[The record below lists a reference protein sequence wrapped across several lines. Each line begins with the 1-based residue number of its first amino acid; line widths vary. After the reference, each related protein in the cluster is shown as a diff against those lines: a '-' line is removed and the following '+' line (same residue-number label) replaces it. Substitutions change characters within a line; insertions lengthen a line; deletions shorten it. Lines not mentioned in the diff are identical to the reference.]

1 MSKLT
6 DEIQQRKHASFMAL
20 ANKREAWDEY
30 EDIFTSKLS
39 DSVSD
44 TTKSQVFDP
53 RLSTLAIERSNRVM
67 AQLPTGKI
75 RGVSKNDE
83 GGEKLMNLVMDKY
96 VLPNANA
103 QFDFLTKMRM
113 VDLYSNIYG
122 NFFTFVDWD
131 VRKNGYTGPDVWLLN
146 IRDVFHQVG
155 AVSLE
160 DSDYVVVRTWRP
172 LSFFENLKKGDGYKN
187 VPAIIKNLKDKT
199 GDKTGRSS
207 DEKSRREDS
216 EYPDSQEANRKG
228 FFEVLSM
235 YEKDRWVDMVPDAD
249 MVFRDQANPH
259 ENDELPVVC
268 KYSIPLIDD
277 FMGMGDFERGK
288 SLQYTL
294 NSVWNLYL
302 DAVKLSIFPPTLIN
316 KDSVASSS
324 SIKFSAAAKWLMR
337 GNLDNA
343 AKVLN
348 LTPQGINTF
357 NNTQGAV
364 ISALLNTF
372 GTTDTSVTAETDPAF
387 GKTPQAL
394 KMQNARESTRDNA
407 DRFYM
412 EQYMKKVMNR
422 MVNLIGKNQKESMQI
437 RLFKDEIEELTQQ
450 YPEMEEMYNEKSGKF
465 SIPKGR
471 VNMVYDYEIVSGST
485 YAVDQKEQQQNLVSM
500 MEMYLT
506 NPELIE
512 QKFQAEQKEFKL
524 GELMTRVISNSGI
537 QDWDKIIVD
546 MNEGGNEE
554 QNDQQ
559 VVQQAEEQFMQ
570 GLQQIMGSPQ
580 QASQVPPQP
589 QGMPQ
594 QAPQGPP
601 QI

>member
-6 DEIQQRKHASFMAL
+6 DLIQGRKHAAYMAL
-20 ANKREAWDEY
+20 SNKREMWDEY
-30 EDIFTSKLS
+30 ENIFANKLS
-39 DSVSD
+39 DGVSD

-53 RLSTLAIERSNRVM
+53 RLATLAIERSNRVM
-67 AQLPTGKI
+67 AQLQTGKV

-83 GGEKLMNLVMDKY
+83 AGEKLMNLVVDKY

-122 NFFTFVDWD
+122 NFFTFIDWD
-131 VRKNGYTGPDVWLLN
+131 VKENGYTGPDTWLLN

-155 AVSLE
+155 AASLE

-172 LSFFENLKKGDGYKN
+172 LSYFESLKKSDGYIN
-187 VPAIIKNLKDKT
+187 VPSIIKKLKDT
-199 GDKTGRSS
+199 DGDKATRSS
-207 DEKSRREDS
+207 DDKTQREN
-216 EYPDSQEANRKG
+216 EQYPDAQAAKDKG

-235 YEKDRWVDMVPDAD
+235 YEKDRWIDMVVDANE
-249 MVFRDQANPH
+249 VFRDQDNPH
-259 ENDELPVVC
+259 DNGELPVVC
-268 KYSIPLIDD
+268 KHSIPLIDD
-277 FMGMGDFERGK
+277 FHGMGDFERGK

-316 KDSVASSS
+316 KDSVAAAS
-324 SIKFSAAAKWLMR
+324 SIKMSAAAKWLMR
-337 GNLDNA
+337 GDLNNA

-364 ISALLNTF
+364 IGALLNTF
-372 GTTDTSVTAETDPAF
+372 GTTDTSVNADTDASF

-394 KMQNARESTRDNA
+394 KMQAARESTRDNA

-412 EQYMKKVMNR
+412 EQYLKKVMNR

-437 RLFKDEIEELTQQ
+437 RLFSEEIEELSQQ
-450 YPEMEEMYNEKSGKF
+450 YPEMEEMYNEKTGKF
-465 SIPKGR
+465 SIPKGKL
-471 VNMVYDYEIVSGST
+471 NMVYDYEIVSGST

-500 MEMYLT
+500 MEMYMT

-512 QKFQAEQKEFKL
+512 QKFQAEQKEFRL

-546 MNEGGNEE
+546 KNEGGEENADQIIETANEK
-554 QNDQQ
+554 
-559 VVQQAEEQFMQ
+559 FMQ
-570 GLQQIMGSPQ
+570 GLQNIMGAPQ
-580 QASQVPPQP
+580 AVNQVPPQP
-589 QGMPQ
+589 SL
-594 QAPQGPP
+594 
-601 QI
+601 